1 MWNLGFIL
9 KGVVVGWFEQGRD
22 LSGLRFRKPASGTG
36 AVILTLGRETSSNSD
51 THEDVKCGNK
61 EPLGVGKRPLAVLVT
76 GLGDWPD
83 I

>member
-9 KGVVVGWFEQGRD
+9 KGVVVGGFEQGRD

-51 THEDVKCGNK
+51 THEDVKCGN
-61 EPLGVGKRPLAVLVT
+61 EEQRKRPLAVQVT